1 MDIIRFD
8 RHSNMNETTT
18 SEILKLTTEVMVE
31 DGSQSLINS
40 LYGLFD
46 GYFYTDILQNTEGL
60 SPETIDRIN
69 KVVDVVKTYPAI

>member
-60 SPETIDRIN
+60 SPETIARIN

>member
-1 MDIIRFD
+1 
-8 RHSNMNETTT
+8 
-18 SEILKLTTEVMVE
+18 MVE

-60 SPETIDRIN
+60 SPETIARIN

>member
-60 SPETIDRIN
+60 SSETIARIN